1 MKRMYRITCVLVA
14 SVAMFSYGA
23 SQASANLLS
32 NASFESPL
40 EYGDANIPNWFAFFG
55 AGSTGTF
62 STSDGAYTG
71 TIMPSDG
78 SHHLSITND
87 GTANGFSGVLQR
99 VPAVP
104 GLDYTFSFEAKS
116 NSGPSFPLGAEYR
129 IEWIDATDTVIGATP
144 NMPIAGLLTESYQS
158 FDITG
163 TAPAGT
169 NRAVPVI
176 AVETFS
182 ASGTPADLFVD
193 NSSFTL
199 AIPEPASLALFGF
212 GLAGLTV
219 GVRRRK

>member
-1 MKRMYRITCVLVA
+1 MKRMYRSACVLMA
-14 SVAMFSYGA
+14 AVAMISYGSNSA
-23 SQASANLLS
+23 AANLLS
-32 NASFESPL
+32 NASFEAPL

-71 TIMPSDG
+71 TVMPSDG

-87 GTANGFSGVLQR
+87 GTASGFSGVLQR

-129 IEWIDATDTVIGATP
+129 IEWIDAADAVIGSTP
-144 NMPIAGLLTESYQS
+144 NIPIAALLTESYQS

-193 NSSFTL
+193 NSSFVAT
-199 AIPEPASLALFGF
+199 IPEPASFALFGLGIA
-212 GLAGLTV
+212 GLAS
-219 GVRRRK
+219 RRRK